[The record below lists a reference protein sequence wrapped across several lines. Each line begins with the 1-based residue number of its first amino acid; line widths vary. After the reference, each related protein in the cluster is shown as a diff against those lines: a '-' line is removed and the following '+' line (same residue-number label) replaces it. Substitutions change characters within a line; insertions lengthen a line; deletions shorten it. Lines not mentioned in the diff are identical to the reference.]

1 MTAKSTEKRA
11 EHLWTCQGFDR
22 SVRACASLAPASALG
37 WAELGG
43 RRAGHVGSH
52 DVISGRRGWLDLRW
66 ASRAPRR
73 CGPSLLDTGGRK
85 CSWAR
90 LRPQRRCL
98 LRLRGPSG
106 LRAGASRRDSVGYS
120 PPVQEAGG
128 EAGASSRVCVCL
140 SPQCEEM
147 PAGRGLGK
155 CQVGVV
161 KTRGV
166 CGERSAP
173 SGGSGGWRWFLR
185 GRWRCPGAAPGA
197 LAPAGG
203 CSLCDL
209 WREYVRSFLR

>member
-1 MTAKSTEKRA
+1 MTAKSTDKPGD
-11 EHLWTCQGFDR
+11 HLWTCQGFDR
-22 SVRACASLAPASALG
+22 SVRACSSLAPASVQG

-43 RRAGHVGSH
+43 RSAGHVGSR

-85 CSWAR
+85 WSWAL
-90 LRPQRRCL
+90 LRPPRRCL
-98 LRLRGPSG
+98 LRLRGLSG
-106 LRAGASRRDSVGYS
+106 LPACASRRDSVLGALLRPAS
-120 PPVQEAGG
+120 SPVQEAGG

-161 KTRGV
+161 KRRGV
-166 CGERSAP
+166 CVERNAP
-173 SGGSGGWRWFLR
+173 PGGGGGWRWFLR

-197 LAPAGG
+197 LAPA
-203 CSLCDL
+203 
-209 WREYVRSFLR
+209 VRV